1 MSDIDKAKI
10 KEYIVFQ
17 FQRSITNF
25 YKQQLNIVE
34 DLRKDH
40 QSFLK
45 KLYTLAPKEH
55 IKNMDYF
62 DEDKYNYIRKKI
74 LDNGNEIY
82 REFEKV
88 FEQLDINLKE

>member
-1 MSDIDKAKI
+1 MSKIDKAKM

-17 FQRSITNF
+17 FRRNIINF
-25 YKQQLNIVE
+25 YKHQLNIVE
-34 DLRKDH
+34 DLREDH
-40 QSFLK
+40 KQFVH
-45 KLYTLAPKEH
+45 KLSTIANKEH

-62 DEDKYNYIRKKI
+62 DEDKYNYIRKKV